1 MRTANAWFT
10 SYSGDHQNSTN
21 RTIHW
26 VCVPAILWAVIAALW
41 TVPVPAELGAPWL
54 WAGAAMALALVFYWR
69 TSSRIGLAMLALF
82 GLLSALTNAL
92 YSALGPPRLFGLAVA
107 VFVVAW
113 VGQFIG
119 HKFEGKRP
127 SFLTDLSYLL
137 VGPAWLVSK
146 LMRRAGLAF

>member
-54 WAGAAMALALVFYWR
+54 WAG
-69 TSSRIGLAMLALF
+69 
-82 GLLSALTNAL
+82 
-92 YSALGPPRLFGLAVA
+92 
-107 VFVVAW
+107 
-113 VGQFIG
+113 
-119 HKFEGKRP
+119 
-127 SFLTDLSYLL
+127 
-137 VGPAWLVSK
+137 
-146 LMRRAGLAF
+146 